1 MTLLKLSLILLL
13 LHFHATRAQ
22 EFRVA
27 SLNLSVPYLMTGEDG
42 NYEGFIIDMLDE
54 MDIGYKIVSPEDRRY
69 GALNENSGKWSGM
82 MGMIIDNKADLIA
95 ADLTMTAHRSKY
107 VDFTPPFLN
116 SELTVLVKI
125 TDNNNS
131 NMLDMVFQPFSAL
144 LWIMVLLLYILTSCV
159 FWMVSRIN
167 PEERGLTIFD
177 AFWNIASAFVYA
189 SRPAPNACS
198 KRLVLLGWWIFGI
211 VMLVVYAVS
220 LKPFLNGGQSVMA
233 LETVDDLLAVDHF
246 RFTCYKGGSTHALL
260 KDSPDELH
268 QAIFDR
274 LDLFDGKGTKE
285 MLEDLYEAPAGT
297 FGIITE
303 SGTADHILGTQCDYA
318 LRKVG
323 NLAARYYGLALPKGS
338 PNKATLS
345 EKVLELNDKGIL
357 QSLKTKW
364 WPSCPSKATEK
375 EAENQID
382 LGPAGGIFLLL
393 GIFLVLGI
401 LAAILE
407 LVQATKQDKELNLVE
422 ELKKALFPCLPKKK
436 EKVEDQEEKL
446 EEIPISE
453 KQNGE
458 ELA

>member
-1 MTLLKLSLILLL
+1 MTLLKVTLILLL
-13 LHFHATRAQ
+13 VHFHATKAID
-22 EFRVA
+22 FKVA
-27 SLNLSVPYLMTGEDG
+27 SLNLSVPYLMTNEDG
-42 NYEGFIIDMLDE
+42 SHEGFIIDMLEE
-54 MDIGYKIVSPEDRRY
+54 MKLTYRIVSPEDFKY
-69 GALNENSGKWSGM
+69 GALDSSTGKWSGM
-82 MGMIIDNKADLIA
+82 VGMVVDKKADFIA
-95 ADLTMTAHRSKY
+95 ADLTMTAERGQ
-107 VDFTPPFLN
+107 VLDFTPPFYT
-116 SELTVLVKI
+116 SGLTILVKT
-125 TDNNNS
+125 TDTNANQ
-131 NMLDMVFQPFSAL
+131 LGQVFQPFSVV
-144 LWIMVLLLYILTSCV
+144 LWIMLLVLYLLTSLV
-159 FWMVSRIN
+159 FWIVSRIN
-167 PEERGLTIFD
+167 PEERGLNIFD
-177 AFWNIASAFVYA
+177 AFWNIASAFIYA

-233 LETVDDLLAVDHF
+233 FETVDDLLAADQF

-338 PNKATLS
+338 PNKAILS
-345 EKVLELNDKGIL
+345 EKILELNDKGIL

-393 GIFLVLGI
+393 GIFLVVGI

-422 ELKKALFPCLPKKK
+422 ELKKALCPCLPKKK

-446 EEIPISE
+446 EEIPIS
-453 KQNGE
+453 
-458 ELA
+458 